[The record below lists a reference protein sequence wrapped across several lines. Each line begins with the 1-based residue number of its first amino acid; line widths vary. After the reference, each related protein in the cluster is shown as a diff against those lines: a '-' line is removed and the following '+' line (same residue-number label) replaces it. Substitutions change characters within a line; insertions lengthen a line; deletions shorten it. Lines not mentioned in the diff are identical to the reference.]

1 MGIDEDI
8 PYVDVICG
16 GFPCQP
22 VSVAGKRKGDCDERW
37 MWPEFYRIICQVRP
51 KWVIIENVPGLLSFD
66 SGRLFRSV
74 LWDLSKMGYNAEW
87 KIISCNEFGL
97 LHQRKRIFIVAHSSR
112 ISIPIKVLEFNSG
125 NKKYD
130 NASKILDPLCIET
143 EFFEQRLWPSE
154 PRIWRVVNGIPNWVD
169 RIKSIGNS
177 VSPVVIYNIG
187 LKILHYDNGIIGVL

>member
-1 MGIDEDI
+1 MLTIGSLFSGIGGFELGLEQTGGFKTIWQCEIDPFCQQVLAKHWPNVKRFSDITSMGIDEDI

-87 KIISCNEFGL
+87 
-97 LHQRKRIFIVAHSSR
+97 
-112 ISIPIKVLEFNSG
+112 
-125 NKKYD
+125 
-130 NASKILDPLCIET
+130 
-143 EFFEQRLWPSE
+143 
-154 PRIWRVVNGIPNWVD
+154 RV
-169 RIKSIGNS
+169 
-177 VSPVVIYNIG
+177 
-187 LKILHYDNGIIGVL
+187 